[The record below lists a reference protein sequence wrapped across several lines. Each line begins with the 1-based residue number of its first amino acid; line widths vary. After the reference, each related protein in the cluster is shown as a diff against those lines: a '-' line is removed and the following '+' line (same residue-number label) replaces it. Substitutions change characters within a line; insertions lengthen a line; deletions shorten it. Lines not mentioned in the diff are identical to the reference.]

1 MTGMTFREL
10 LAAELRRRCRK
21 NRRYSLRA
29 FGRALGVDHSTLSQV
44 MRGGR
49 RLTPR
54 SVLRIAPRLGIPQ
67 HEAEVFATEAKLF
80 QAVSRRTFRP
90 RSTELARRLAISV
103 DEANVLLQRML
114 RTRQLRMTDRGW
126 EIADDESSGSVA
138 DRRA

>member
-1 MTGMTFREL
+1 MTFREV
-10 LAAELRRRCRK
+10 LAAELQRRCRR

-54 SVLRIAPRLGIPQ
+54 AVLRLASRLGVPQ
-67 HEAEVFATEAKLF
+67 HQADAFAVEARLF

-90 RSTELARRLAISV
+90 RSTELARRLGISV

-114 RTRQLRMTDRGW
+114 RTRQLRMTDRSW
-126 EIADDESSGSVA
+126 EVIDDEPCGSVA
-138 DRRA
+138 NRGA

>member
-67 HEAEVFATEAKLF
+67 HEAE
-80 QAVSRRTFRP
+80 AVSRRTFRP